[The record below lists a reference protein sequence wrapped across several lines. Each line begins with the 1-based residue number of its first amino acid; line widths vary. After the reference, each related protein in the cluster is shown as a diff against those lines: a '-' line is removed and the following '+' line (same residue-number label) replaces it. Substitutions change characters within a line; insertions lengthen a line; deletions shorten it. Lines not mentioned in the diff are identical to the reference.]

1 MYTEYL
7 KQLGLDDKE
16 IAVFLA
22 VLERGKVLPATVATI
37 TNINRSTVYSV
48 AKELARKGLLQ
59 IDTTTEPSYLVI
71 ESESVLENL
80 YKQDMRKIEERK
92 QVVASAMD
100 ALSSIPKSKHY
111 SVPKVKFYNE
121 HEMRNAL
128 YDRLPIWAESSIQIN
143 EPSWWGFQ
151 DVSLVDTFPEWIV
164 NHYDIIPKAVST
176 HMFTNA
182 KPAEKDI
189 HEKVADDRRVV
200 KYLNDEKHEFTA
212 TQAVLGDYI
221 VYVMTNEK
229 PYYMIEI
236 HDRVMAHNLREVF
249 KMLWEKID

>member
-48 AKELARKGLLQ
+48 AKELAKKGLLH
-59 IDTTTEPSYLVI
+59 IDATTEPSYLVV

-80 YKQDMRKIEERK
+80 YKQDLRKAEERK
-92 QVVASAMD
+92 KVVTDAMNEL
-100 ALSSIPKSKHY
+100 ANLPKSKHY

-121 HEMRNAL
+121 HELKDAL
-128 YDRLPIWAESSIQIN
+128 YNRLPIWAESSLQIN

-151 DVSLVDTFPEWIV
+151 DVSLVDRYPEWIV
-164 NHYDIIPKAVST
+164 DHYKIIPESVST

-182 KPAEKDI
+182 KPSEKDI
-189 HEKVADDRRVV
+189 HEKVSDERRVV
-200 KYLNDEKHEFTA
+200 KYLTNKKHEFTA

-221 VYVMTNEK
+221 IYAMTDSK

-249 KMLWEKID
+249 KMLWEKV